1 MREVRRGRTRDP
13 RLSAQAWVIYPAG
26 KFEKRSFDSS
36 SIKGPDKGSHRRT
49 RPGWVARSH
58 RPVRDPSADPRPAA
72 CVAITVDSWIPAA
85 VRVVKTSTNAHADAK
100 AILKAMAGIG
110 SPFGSR
116 GFIGSGSGREKSWKT
131 TSSRRLAGF
140 SDRAG
145 ARSRRRAQFL
155 EQPGARGL
163 PVPVGGCRR
172 DAERLAGFFER
183 QTAKEPQLRELTL
196 PRVEDRQTRQ
206 RCVEIEHVHVD
217 RRGPRARRRRA

>member
-1 MREVRRGRTRDP
+1 MVAENTVTPTLNGPGR
-13 RLSAQAWVIYPAG
+13 SGASMFV
-26 KFEKRSFDSS
+26 FDAVA
-36 SIKGPDKGSHRRT
+36 I
-49 RPGWVARSH
+49 WVACALS
-58 RPVRDPSADPRPAA
+58 
-72 CVAITVDSWIPAA
+72 IPAA
-85 VRVVKTSTNAHADAK
+85 VRVVKTNTNVHADAK

-131 TSSRRLAGF
+131 TSSRRLTGF

-172 DAERLAGFFER
+172 
-183 QTAKEPQLRELTL
+183 
-196 PRVEDRQTRQ
+196 
-206 RCVEIEHVHVD
+206 
-217 RRGPRARRRRA
+217 